1 MTILEIYTVQAG
13 DTALSIA
20 NRFGISLQRLISDN
34 GLSVSGRLAVG
45 QALLILHPKTVY
57 TFMRGDSLFSVAK
70 AYGTSVMQLYRNN
83 PFLIGADYIPEGT
96 QITISFD
103 DKPTED
109 IRVSGF
115 VYSYIDRSVLEA
127 ALPYMTYVI
136 VFGYGFNEDGSLIE
150 VSDSD
155 ITELSHRYGTAVFLG
170 LTTINEDGTFGSGKV
185 ERLLTDLD
193 FQNLVIEE
201 MIGVIMQKNAQG
213 MDIDMEYIPP
223 QLRAEFAAFVENAA
237 RQLNAV
243 GLEVHVD
250 LAPKTSA
257 DQPGTLYEAHDY
269 RLLGNAADLVF
280 LMTYEW
286 GYTYGPPM
294 AVAPLPSVRRV
305 LEYALTEIPAEKI
318 FLGIP
323 NYGYNWK
330 LPYER
335 GVTAAVTLGNLTAV
349 NLAIGNGAEILFDE
363 LSQSPYFYYTDSEGA
378 ERVVWFEDVRS
389 LKGKFSLVSEE
400 DILGCGYWNL
410 MRPFPQNFLL
420 LNSMFNIVK
429 VYRADMKNDYGN

>member
-1 MTILEIYTVQAG
+1 MEIYTVQQG
-13 DTALSIA
+13 DTAASIA
-20 NRFGISLQRLISDN
+20 GRFGVSLQRLISDN
-34 GLSVSGRLAVG
+34 SLTFSGQLAVG
-45 QALLILHPKTVY
+45 QALLILRPETVH
-57 TFMRGDSLFSVAK
+57 TFRRGDTLFSIAQ

-96 QITISFD
+96 QIAVTFD
-103 DKPTED
+103 TSPTEN
-109 IRVSGF
+109 IQVSGF
-115 VYSYIDRSVLEA
+115 AYGYINRRVLEA
-127 ALPYMTYVI
+127 ALPYLTYVI

-150 VSDSD
+150 VDD
-155 ITELSHRYGTAVFLG
+155 IDIIEMSHEYGVSVFLG
-170 LTTINEDGTFGSGKV
+170 LTSINADGTFGSGKI

-193 FQNLVIEE
+193 FQNMVIEE
-201 MIGVIMQKNAQG
+201 LINVIQRKNAQG
-213 MDIDMEYIPP
+213 LDIDMEYISPS
-223 QLRAEFAAFVENAA
+223 LRIEFAAFVENAT

-243 GLEVHVD
+243 GLETHVD

-257 DQPGTLYEAHDY
+257 DQIGTLYEAHDY
-269 RLLGNAADLVF
+269 GLLGNAANLVF

-294 AVAPLPSVRRV
+294 AVAPLPSVKRV
-305 LEYALTEIPAEKI
+305 LDYALTEIPADKI

-330 LPYER
+330 LPYEK

-349 NLAIGNGAEILFDE
+349 NLAIENNAEIIFDE
-363 LSQSPYFYYTDSEGA
+363 FSQSPYFYYTDPEGA

-389 LKGKFSLVSEE
+389 LKGKFTLVTESS
-400 DILGCGYWNL
+400 IRGCGYWNL

-429 VYRADMKNDYGN
+429 VL

>member
-1 MTILEIYTVQAG
+1 MNVLEIYTVQEG

-20 NRFGISLQRLISDN
+20 RQFGISLQRLISDN
-34 GLSVSGRLAVG
+34 SLSDSGQLAVG
-45 QALLILHPKTVY
+45 QALLILRPEIVH
-57 TFMRGDSLFSVAK
+57 TFTRGDTLFSVAA

-96 QITISFD
+96 QITISFETSPSYD
-103 DKPTED
+103 AQ
-109 IRVSGF
+109 VSGF
-115 VYSYIDRSVLEA
+115 AYGYINRSILEA
-127 ALPYMTYVI
+127 ALPYLTYVI
-136 VFGYGFNEDGSLIE
+136 IFGYGYNEDSTIIE
-150 VSDSD
+150 VNDSD
-155 ITELSHRYGTAVFLG
+155 IIEMSHEYGTAVFLS
-170 LTTINEDGTFGSGKV
+170 LTTINRDGTFGSGKI
-185 ERLLTDLD
+185 EKLLTDID
-193 FQNLVIEE
+193 FQNIIIGKLIEVI
-201 MIGVIMQKNAQG
+201 QRKNAQG
-213 MDIDMEYIPP
+213 LDIDMEYIPP
-223 QLRAEFAAFVENAA
+223 QFRAEFAAFVENASE
-237 RQLNAV
+237 QLNAA
-243 GLEVHVD
+243 GLETHVD

-257 DQPGTLYEAHDY
+257 EQRGTLYESHDY

-305 LEYALTEIPAEKI
+305 LDYALTEIPADKI

-349 NLAIGNGAEILFDE
+349 DLAIETGSEIIFDE
-363 LSQSPYFYYTDSEGA
+363 LSQSPYFYYTDSSGA
-378 ERVVWFEDVRS
+378 ARVVWFEDVRS
-389 LKGKFSLVSEE
+389 LRGKFELVSEKS
-400 DILGCGYWNL
+400 IRGCGYWNL

-420 LNSMFNIVK
+420 LNSMFNIIK
-429 VYRADMKNDYGN
+429 VYEG

>member
-1 MTILEIYTVQAG
+1 MIGLEIYTVQPG
-13 DTALSIA
+13 DTAASIA
-20 NRFGISLQRLISDN
+20 ERFGVSLQRLISDN
-34 GLSVSGRLAVG
+34 SLTFSGQLAVG
-45 QALLILHPKTVY
+45 QALLILRPETVH
-57 TFMRGDSLFSVAK
+57 TFRRGDTLFSIAQT
-70 AYGTSVMQLYRNN
+70 YGTSVMQLYRNN

-96 QITISFD
+96 QIAVTFD
-103 DKPTED
+103 TSPTEN
-109 IRVSGF
+109 IQVSGF
-115 VYSYIDRSVLEA
+115 AYGYINRRVLEA
-127 ALPYMTYVI
+127 ALPYLTYVI

-150 VSDSD
+150 VDD
-155 ITELSHRYGTAVFLG
+155 IDIIEMSHEYGVSVFLG
-170 LTTINEDGTFGSGKV
+170 LTSINADGTFGSGKI

-193 FQNLVIEE
+193 FQNMVIEE
-201 MIGVIMQKNAQG
+201 LINVIQRKNAQG
-213 MDIDMEYIPP
+213 LDIDMEYISPS
-223 QLRAEFAAFVENAA
+223 LRTEFAAFVENAT

-243 GLEVHVD
+243 GLETHVD

-257 DQPGTLYEAHDY
+257 DQIGTLYEAHDY
-269 RLLGNAADLVF
+269 GLLGNAANLVF

-294 AVAPLPSVRRV
+294 AVAPLPSVKRV
-305 LEYALTEIPAEKI
+305 LDYALTEIPADKI

-330 LPYER
+330 LPYEK

-349 NLAIGNGAEILFDE
+349 NLAIENNAEIIFDE
-363 LSQSPYFYYTDSEGA
+363 FSQSPYFYYTDPEGA

-389 LKGKFSLVSEE
+389 LRGKFTLVTESS
-400 DILGCGYWNL
+400 IRGCGYWNL

-429 VYRADMKNDYGN
+429 VYR